1 MTIKT
6 IIRHTVLITLCLTVG
21 VMPTRGRER
30 AEPVPPFNPAT
41 VNPTLFQG
49 EEHLYAYYLVHLA
62 TVANAVAMDG
72 EHRGFIT
79 RPVWRPPA
87 MNVPGNARV
96 LENHVALAFFYTVDR
111 PWNPYRGNRAL
122 RARLEAVLDYLVR
135 TQHEDGRLG
144 SDAVAGAP
152 PNLELAGSSFGVK
165 FLGETLLL
173 LERSRRAGGPTI
185 NPQIHQ
191 RTIIA
196 TRRAI
201 EVLLT
206 REAFV
211 THATRFSNQYPGFW
225 GGTLAFLS
233 AHPDEAL
240 RQRLAKRIKEVS
252 PKLTSPAGYH
262 YELGGCDWG
271 YSLGT
276 QYGNVRHVWNYARG
290 TSLMDPIIAM
300 ERPWIEWLSYNAVR
314 EPDGSYFTLNRAIQT
329 RLIYHSGF
337 RLAELPLA
345 ESIPLARAFARTRD
359 EHQSHI
365 QTSRQRLI
373 QRWPDVD
380 PLRDYSPHIFA
391 DPPAQVEWRP
401 TAPERDAAIANLP
414 YLARDRFVHQRADNR
429 RPMSSTFVRRPSY
442 YATFN
447 AGVKVADMQ
456 RYGLGLLWNSQMG
469 SVLQTQSGPV
479 APWGTSR
486 TGGQPFEAKEFHPTI
501 TINDREVTILP
512 GARDLPGGESGRV
525 VFAYDLGEEG
535 KKTVTF
541 GPDRIAVSVRLP
553 GVFTEHIP
561 LLLREG
567 DNLVVNAGV
576 VRLRRGEHVFEIIFP
591 AGTQATTRQVQ
602 GGWPPAPFRVIQLT
616 LKASTTLNY
625 SIAFR

>member
-6 IIRHTVLITLCLTVG
+6 IIRHSLLVTLCLTVG
-21 VMPTRGRER
+21 VMPTRGRDR
-30 AEPVPPFNPAT
+30 VEPVPPFNPAT

-49 EEHLYAYYLVHLA
+49 EEYLYAYYLVHLS

-135 TQHEDGRLG
+135 NQHEDGRLG
-144 SDAVAGAP
+144 SDMVAGAP

-165 FLGETLLL
+165 YLGETLLL

-185 NPQIHQ
+185 DPQIHQ
-191 RTIIA
+191 RTIEA

-240 RQRLAKRIKEVS
+240 HQRLAERIKEVA

-262 YELGGCDWG
+262 YERGGCDWG
-271 YSLGT
+271 YSLNT
-276 QYGNVRHVWNYARG
+276 QYSNVRHVWNYARG

-314 EPDGSYFTLNRAIQT
+314 EPDGTYFTLNRAIQT
-329 RLIYHSGF
+329 RLINYGGF
-337 RLAELPLA
+337 NVAELPLA
-345 ESIPLARAFARTRD
+345 ESIPLARAFARTRA

-373 QRWPDVD
+373 QRWPDIGA
-380 PLRDYSPHIFA
+380 LRGYSPRIFA
-391 DPPAQVEWRP
+391 DPPVQIEWRP
-401 TAPERDAAIANLP
+401 TASERNAAIASLP
-414 YLARDRFVHQRADNR
+414 YLARDRFAHQRADNL

-456 RYGLGLLWNSQMG
+456 RYGLGLLWNPQMG
-469 SVLQTQSGPV
+469 SVLQTQSGRV

-486 TGGQPFEAKEFHPTI
+486 AGGQPFEAEEFHPTI
-501 TINDREVTILP
+501 NINGRKVSVLP
-512 GARDLPGGESGRV
+512 GTRDLPGGESGAV
-525 VFAYDLGEEG
+525 KFTYALGEEG
-535 KKTVTF
+535 KKTVSL

-561 LLLREG
+561 LLLRQG
-567 DNLVVNAGV
+567 DNLVVNIGI
-576 VRLRRGEHVFEIIFP
+576 VRLHRGERVFEIIFP

-602 GGWPPAPFRVIQLT
+602 GGWPPTQFRVIHLT
-616 LKASTTLNY
+616 LKTSGALDY
-625 SIAFR
+625 SFTFK